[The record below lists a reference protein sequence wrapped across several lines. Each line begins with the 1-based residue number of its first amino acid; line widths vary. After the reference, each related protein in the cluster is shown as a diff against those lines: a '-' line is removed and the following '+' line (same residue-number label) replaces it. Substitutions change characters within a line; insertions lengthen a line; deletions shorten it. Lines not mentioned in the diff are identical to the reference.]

1 MKTSQ
6 TQPSSKTADSIRQ
19 EIAGLVQQYA
29 DIAHGSPVFFPGVST
44 VPPSGKLIGALELKY
59 MVEASLDGWL
69 TTGRFNAEFEKKL
82 AAFIGIKHLITVNS
96 GSSAN
101 LVAFNTLTSPKLG
114 VRAIKKGDEVI
125 GVAAGFPT
133 TVNPILQFGAIPV
146 FVDIDPQT
154 HNIDVSK
161 IEAAISPKT
170 KAIML
175 AHSLGNPFNLDV
187 VTALCKKYNLWL
199 VEDCCDA
206 LGSTYHGQMVG
217 TFGDIATLSFYP
229 AHHIT
234 MGEGGAVFTNNEE
247 LKAIAESFRDW
258 GRDCY
263 CNPGK
268 DNTCGKRF
276 CQQLGDLP
284 LGYDHKYTYSH
295 IGYNLKITD
304 MQAACGLA
312 QLEKASEF
320 IQARKTNFSFLKA
333 RLKDCEHLISLPE
346 VTEHSDPSWFGFPIT
361 LKENCPVTRLDLLTY
376 LDQNKVGTR
385 LLFAG
390 NLTRQPY
397 MIDANYRISGDLVNT
412 DNVMNNTFWI
422 GVQPALT
429 PEMLEFSAQKI
440 ESYLGIN
447 F

>member
-1 MKTSQ
+1 MDTPKTL
-6 TQPSSKTADSIRQ
+6 ALRQ
-19 EIAGLVQQYA
+19 QISALVEDYA
-29 DIAHGSPVFFPGVST
+29 ALALTPQKFLPGET
-44 VPPSGKLIGALELKY
+44 LVPPSGKQIDAGEIKN
-59 MVEASLDGWL
+59 MVQASLDGWL

-82 AAFIGIKHLITVNS
+82 AAFIGVKHLITVNS

-101 LVAFNTLTSPKLG
+101 LVAFSTLTSPKLG
-114 VRAIKKGDEVI
+114 ERAIRQGDEVI

-133 TVNPILQFGAIPV
+133 TVNPILQFGAVPV
-146 FVDIDPQT
+146 FVDIDPVT
-154 HNIDVSK
+154 HNIDANK

-187 VTALCKKYNLWL
+187 VTALCRKYDLWL
-199 VEDCCDA
+199 IEDCCDA

-234 MGEGGAVFTNNEE
+234 MGEGGAVFTHNDD
-247 LKAIAESFRDW
+247 LKVIAESFRDW

-263 CNPGK
+263 CPPGK

-276 CQQLGDLP
+276 CWKLGDLP
-284 LGYDHKYTYSH
+284 EGYDHKYTYSH
-295 IGYNLKITD
+295 LGYNLKITD

-312 QLEKASEF
+312 QLEKAREF
-320 IQARKTNFSFLKA
+320 IQRRKENFSY
-333 RLKDCEHLISLPE
+333 LKDRLAGCEEFLQLPE
-346 VTEHSDPSWFGFPIT
+346 PTQYSDPSWFGFPIT
-361 LKENCPVTRLDLLTY
+361 LKANCPVTRLDLLTY
-376 LDQNKVGTR
+376 LDQKRVGTR

-397 MIDANYRISGDLVNT
+397 MIGARYRVSGNLVNT
-412 DNVMNNTFWI
+412 EHVMNKTFWI
-422 GVQPALT
+422 GVQPSLSQ
-429 PEMLEFSAQKI
+429 EMLEYAAQQI
-440 ESYLGIN
+440 ETYLGIN